1 MIHVSGNRK
10 ACMAALSVTAVLA
23 AAGVLL
29 VLYLFD
35 PASSV
40 LFPKCPFFLLT
51 GLKCPGCGSQRALH
65 ELVHLHI
72 GEALRFN
79 AALVLSVPFLATLAA
94 AFLLRRQFPGFYVKV
109 NSLPVILTVL
119 ALLLL
124 WWVFRNLFG
133 L

>member
-1 MIHVSGNRK
+1 
-10 ACMAALSVTAVLA
+10 MAALSVTAVLA

-29 VLYLFD
+29 ALYLFD

-94 AFLLRRQFPGFYVKV
+94 AFLLRRQFPGFYAKV